1 MKGEKDMAKTKIGK
15 AKFLEVITVLDLKL
29 TVVIVDITDNK
40 EHERKVNDLIFGM
53 HLEKFRADDEVEKI
67 LVKDNKLY
75 IYLDIIKKRAIE
87 TNSNRYR

>member
-1 MKGEKDMAKTKIGK
+1 MAKTKIEK
-15 AKFLEVITVLDLKL
+15 AKFLEVIKVLDLKL

-75 IYLDIIKKRAIE
+75 IYLDILKKRAIE
-87 TNSNRYR
+87 NNSNRYR

>member
-1 MKGEKDMAKTKIGK
+1 
-15 AKFLEVITVLDLKL
+15 
-29 TVVIVDITDNK
+29 
-40 EHERKVNDLIFGM
+40 M

>member
-1 MKGEKDMAKTKIGK
+1 MAKTKIEK
-15 AKFLEVITVLDLKL
+15 AKFLEVIKVLDLKL

>member
-1 MKGEKDMAKTKIGK
+1 MAKTKIGK

>member
-1 MKGEKDMAKTKIGK
+1 MAKTKIEK
-15 AKFLEVITVLDLKL
+15 AKFLEVIKVLDLKL

-40 EHERKVNDLIFGM
+40 EFERKVNDLIFSM
-53 HLEKFRADDEVEKI
+53 DLEKFKADDEVEK
-67 LVKDNKLY
+67 LVVKDNKLY

>member
-1 MKGEKDMAKTKIGK
+1 MAKTKIEK
-15 AKFLEVITVLDLKL
+15 AKFLEVIKVLDLKL

-40 EHERKVNDLIFGM
+40 EFERKVNDLIFSM
-53 HLEKFRADDEVEKI
+53 DLEKFKADDEVEK
-67 LVKDNKLY
+67 LAVKDNKLY

>member
-1 MKGEKDMAKTKIGK
+1 MIK
-15 AKFLEVITVLDLKL
+15 VLDLKL

-40 EHERKVNDLIFGM
+40 EFERKVNDLIFSM
-53 HLEKFRADDEVEKI
+53 DLEKFKADDEVEK
-67 LVKDNKLY
+67 LVVKDNKLY

>member
-1 MKGEKDMAKTKIGK
+1 MAKTKIGK
-15 AKFLEVITVLDLKL
+15 AKFLEVIKVLDLKL

-40 EHERKVNDLIFGM
+40 EYERKVNDLIFSM
-53 HLEKFRADDEVEKI
+53 DLEKFKTDDEVEK
-67 LVKDNKLY
+67 LVVKDNKLY

>member
-1 MKGEKDMAKTKIGK
+1 MAKTKIEK
-15 AKFLEVITVLDLKL
+15 AKFLEVIKVLDLKL

-40 EHERKVNDLIFGM
+40 EHERKVSDLIFGM

>member
-1 MKGEKDMAKTKIGK
+1 MAKTKIGK

-40 EHERKVNDLIFGM
+40 EHERKVSDLIFGM